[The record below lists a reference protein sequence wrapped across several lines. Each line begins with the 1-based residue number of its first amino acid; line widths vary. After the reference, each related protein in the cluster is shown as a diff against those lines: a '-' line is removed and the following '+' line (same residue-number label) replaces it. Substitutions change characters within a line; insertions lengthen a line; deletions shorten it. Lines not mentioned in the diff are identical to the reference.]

1 MILDTCALLWLASG
15 DKKLSRAALKEINAA
30 PVVYVSAI
38 SGFEIAIKVAR
49 GKLKLPHPPQAWFEK
64 IVEHH
69 GLTVLPLEL
78 NVCIT
83 AAQLPPIDRRLTA
96 LAALARLDDPDRAVA
111 VLDARVDQPRIAAV
125 PGGATGERAGA
136 HRAGGDDEDPP

>member
-15 DKKLSRAALKEINAA
+15 DKKLSRSARKEINEASA
-30 PVVYVSAI
+30 VYVSAI

-49 GKLKLPHPPQAWFEK
+49 GKLKLPSPPQEWFEK

-69 GLTVLPLEL
+69 GLAVLPLEL

-83 AAQLPPIDRRLTA
+83 AAQLPPIH
-96 LAALARLDDPDRAVA
+96 DDPCDRFI
-111 VLDARVDQPRIAAV
+111 IAAAKISDLAV
-125 PGGATGERAGA
+125 VTADERF
-136 HRAGGDDEDPP
+136 EEYSLTVLS